1 MVIRDR
7 TIAADALAAGAER
20 LRQSAGIPGLVLVV
34 VDADGV
40 LHASGHGH
48 SDLATGRPVTPQTAF
63 RWFSMTKVVTA
74 TAALRLADEGRI
86 DLDAPVSAQHLGS
99 ARQRGRRPTTR
110 ELLSHTAGLGNP
122 LPLRWVHPADVEGP
136 GEEVMLARGAKAV
149 GRRPPGGGARYT
161 NVGYLVAGRVVAE
174 AAGMSFESYVEEAVL
189 QPAGMGDTAFAVPD
203 GLEAATGYVRVPRVV
218 DPVMRRLLPAGVV
231 GARHRELLSL
241 KPFYVDGPSY
251 GGLVG
256 SVLDVGRFLRL
267 HLRDGEL
274 DGERVLTGA
283 SARLMRAVDR
293 PGRPFDHGLGW
304 FRSPRRGAGGS
315 GDWVEHFG
323 AGVGFWNVMRLY
335 PRQGLGV
342 AVMANTTTR
351 SDFEPLFADVVARCG
366 RSHRRD

>member
-1 MVIRDR
+1 MVLRDR
-7 TIAADALAAGAER
+7 TTAADALAAGAER
-20 LRQSAGIPGLVLVV
+20 LRQTAGISGLALVV

-40 LHASGHGH
+40 LHASGHGF
-48 SDLATGRPVTPQTAF
+48 SDLATERLVTPHTAF

-86 DLDAPVSAQHLGS
+86 DLDAPVSARQLGS
-99 ARQRGRRPTTR
+99 ARQRGRRPTMR
-110 ELLSHTAGLGNP
+110 ELLSHTAGMGNP
-122 LPLRWVHPADVEGP
+122 LPLRWVHPADREGP
-136 GEEVMLARGAKAV
+136 GEQVMLARGARAV
-149 GRRPPGGGARYT
+149 GRRPPGGRARYT

-174 AAGMSFESYVEEAVL
+174 AAGMPFEPYVEEAVL
-189 QPAGMGDTAFAVPD
+189 RPAGMGDTAFAVPD
-203 GLEAATGYVRVPRVV
+203 GLDAATGYVRVPRAV
-218 DPVMRRLLPAGVV
+218 DPLMRRVLPAGVV
-231 GARHRELLSL
+231 GARHRDRLSL
-241 KPFYVDGPSY
+241 KPFYVDGPAY

-304 FRSPRRGAGGS
+304 FRSPRRGAGGP

-342 AVMANTTTR
+342 AVMANTTSR
-351 SDFEPLFADVVARCG
+351 YDFEPLFAEAVARCG
-366 RSHRRD
+366 RAAGSD